1 MRAPNVEM
9 NRRHGLQDVVIAHR
23 RPLLQAAGG
32 VAKHEMNISEM
43 ADAIRRKSVVV
54 IPFKPSMRRPGTT

>member
-1 MRAPNVEM
+1 MAFKTSLSPIGD
-9 NRRHGLQDVVIAHR
+9 HFC
-23 RPLLQAAGG
+23 RPPA
-32 VAKHEMNISEM
+32 VWPSMNISEM